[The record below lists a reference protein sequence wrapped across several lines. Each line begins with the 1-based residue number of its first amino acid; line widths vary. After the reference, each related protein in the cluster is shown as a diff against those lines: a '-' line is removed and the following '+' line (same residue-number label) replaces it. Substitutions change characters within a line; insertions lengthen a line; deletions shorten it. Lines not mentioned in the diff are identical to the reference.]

1 MPRLKTSGAILPP
14 HTPSWRVLGKT
25 SRSTSKT
32 SLQIK
37 RLFAKSVVLLQVSC
51 CPFGI
56 FRFIFII
63 WYNAETMCDWSRTR
77 VRWGSNGCQN
87 IPLMRIKLK
96 NTSQQ
101 DSSNILGQYFVSGV
115 HISDTWTP
123 GIVGSNSLEAWRHI
137 HRRVSASGVLSRSG
151 SNFSLATNTWGLV
164 LLQFGT
170 LLEAWTQDIQCSGSQ
185 RGPYGP
191 TSSHAK
197 FMGPQNYDTKLGG
210 RSNFWMCHRNVTTW
224 KKYFKFKTESK
235 VY

>member
-63 WYNAETMCDWSRTR
+63 WFNAETMCDWSRSR

-115 HISDTWTP
+115 HIPDTWTQRSW
-123 GIVGSNSLEAWRHI
+123 VRNRSRHEDTYTGVFQ
-137 HRRVSASGVLSRSG
+137 RLVCFPAQEVTSASRQKPEGLYCCSSVHCSRPEHKT
-151 SNFSLATNTWGLV
+151 FSAVSHRIT
-164 LLQFGT
+164 
-170 LLEAWTQDIQCSGSQ
+170 TQ
-185 RGPYGP
+185 
-191 TSSHAK
+191 
-197 FMGPQNYDTKLGG
+197 N
-210 RSNFWMCHRNVTTW
+210 
-224 KKYFKFKTESK
+224 
-235 VY
+235 